1 MCLYNAAA
9 QNKMGHWNSFY
20 RALLLEYNRTMRWLT
35 RLSDYLTLTLFLLF
49 TLSTSEV
56 RLTRTAERVH
66 ILASAQAFDLTGW
79 TLNAAWLKLTQ
90 SVIASPR
97 YFAPDAQRK
106 MVLEYLRIVEDIQ
119 NVEHEIRLVYADPSQ
134 TDPLAA
140 SAELRAELMR
150 LSLRQQALA
159 PFAEAVLEMQVTQV
173 LHELGLTVGGQPI
186 PWVMYHISALPKSL
200 ILSPREVI
208 RQEVSYLLQP
218 EMTLE
223 EIIQLEDTVA
233 DQLGFSALVE
243 EIGGLAAYPTM
254 IMRTTA
260 LDWLS
265 NTIAH
270 EWIHLYLGQRPLG
283 MNYDRTPE
291 LRTMNETTA
300 SIAGNEIGRIV
311 MERYYPELA
320 FRYRETTQLAALN
333 SLPVS
338 NFDFRAE
345 MYETRVRAD
354 ELLAEGKIEE
364 AEAYM
369 EARRKVFWENGYPI
383 RKLNQAY
390 FAFHGAYADV
400 PGGAAGIDPVGPAVR
415 ELRARSAT
423 LTEFLERIGR
433 MSSFEQLQAALEQS

>member
-1 MCLYNAAA
+1 M
-9 QNKMGHWNSFY
+9 Q
-20 RALLLEYNRTMRWLT
+20 WLT
-35 RLSDYLTLTLFLLF
+35 RLSDYLALTFFLLF
-49 TLSTSEV
+49 ALSTSDM

-66 ILASAQAFDLTGW
+66 VLASSQAFDLTGW
-79 TLNAAWLKLTQ
+79 MVHSAWLKLTQ
-90 SVIASPR
+90 SAIASPR
-97 YFAPDAQRK
+97 YFTPNAQRET
-106 MVLEYLRIVEDIQ
+106 VLEYLRLVEDMQ
-119 NVEHEIRLVYADPSQ
+119 NLERDIRLVFSDPNQS
-134 TDPLAA
+134 DPYAA
-140 SAELRAELMR
+140 SADLRAGLEQLYMR
-150 LSLRQQALA
+150 QKSLA
-159 PFAEAVLEMQVTQV
+159 PLSEAVLEMQVTTI
-173 LHELGLTVGGQPI
+173 LNELSLTSGGQPI
-186 PWVMYHISALPKSL
+186 PWVLYRITPLPKNL
-200 ILSPREVI
+200 VLSPREVI
-208 RQEVSYLLQP
+208 RQETSYLLQP

-223 EIIQLEDTVA
+223 EIIHLEDTVSSR
-233 DQLGFSALVE
+233 LGFSTLVV

-291 LRTMNETTA
+291 LRTMNETAA
-300 SIAGNEIGRIV
+300 SIAGDEIGRMV

-320 FRYRETTQLAALN
+320 LRYRNARQLASLN
-333 SLPVS
+333 PQPVS

-369 EARRKVFWENGYPI
+369 EARRQVFWENGYAI

-390 FAFHGAYADV
+390 FAFHGAYADT
-400 PGGAAGIDPVGPAVR
+400 PGGAAGVDPVGPAVR
-415 ELRARSAT
+415 ALRARSAT

-433 MSSFEQLQAALEQS
+433 MSSFEELQAALK

>member
-1 MCLYNAAA
+1 MP
-9 QNKMGHWNSFY
+9 
-20 RALLLEYNRTMRWLT
+20 WLT
-35 RLSDYLTLTLFLLF
+35 RLSDYLPLTLFLLF

-66 ILASAQAFDLTGW
+66 VLASSQAFDLPGW
-79 TLNAAWLKLTQ
+79 TVNAVWLKLTQ
-90 SVIASPR
+90 SAIASPR
-97 YFAPDAQRK
+97 YFTLDAQRET
-106 MVLEYLRIVEDIQ
+106 VLEYLRLVEDIQ
-119 NVEHEIRLVYADPSQ
+119 NAEHEIRLVYADPKQ
-134 TDPLAA
+134 PDPFAA
-140 SAELRAELMR
+140 SAQLRAELMR

-159 PFAEAVLEMQVTQV
+159 PFAEAVLEMQVTEI
-173 LHELGLTVGGQPI
+173 LHELGLTAGGQPI
-186 PWVMYHISALPKSL
+186 PWVLYHITPLPQNL
-200 ILSPREVI
+200 VLSPREVI
-208 RQEVSYLLQP
+208 RQETSYLLQP

-223 EIIQLEDTVA
+223 EVVQLEDTIA
-233 DQLGFSALVE
+233 ARLGFSTLVV

-270 EWIHLYLGQRPLG
+270 EWIHLYLSQRPLG

-300 SIAGNEIGRIV
+300 SIAGDEIGRIV

-320 FRYRETTQLAALN
+320 FRYRETTQLAARN
-333 SLPVS
+333 PLPVS

-369 EARRKVFWENGYPI
+369 EARRQVFWENGYPI

-390 FAFHGAYADV
+390 FAFYGAYADV

-433 MSSFEQLQAALEQS
+433 MSSFEQLQAALEQR